1 MKQILW
7 SAALIVSFLFVY
19 LEWSGGHS
27 TFLFQAIG
35 DVFKPEQLHD
45 NMMHPLILL
54 PLSGVVLFVAAMFS
68 ASRSRLYTHI
78 GIAACG
84 VLVLI
89 VLLIGV
95 MAGNFKTIAF
105 SLPFV
110 LIGGSYIYFNR
121 RKRERT

>member
-1 MKQILW
+1 MKQFLW
-7 SAALIVSFLFVY
+7 SFALIISFLCVY

-35 DVFKPEQLHD
+35 DVFKPAQLHD
-45 NMMHPLILL
+45 NLMHPLILL
-54 PLSGVVLFVAAMFS
+54 PLSGMVLFVAAMFS
-68 ASRSRLYTHI
+68 AKRSRLFTNI

-84 VLVLI
+84 ILVLI

-95 MAGNFKTIAF
+95 MSGNVKTIVF

-110 LIGGSYIYFNR
+110 LIGGSYFYFNR
-121 RKRERT
+121 GKAESL

>member
-1 MKQILW
+1 MKRFLW
-7 SAALIVSFLFVY
+7 SLALIVSFLCVY

-27 TFLFQAIG
+27 TFLFQTIG

-68 ASRSRLYTHI
+68 ARRSRLYTRI

-95 MAGNFKTIAF
+95 MAGNIKTIAF

-110 LIGGSYIYFNR
+110 FIGGCYFYFNR
-121 RKRERT
+121 RKADSL